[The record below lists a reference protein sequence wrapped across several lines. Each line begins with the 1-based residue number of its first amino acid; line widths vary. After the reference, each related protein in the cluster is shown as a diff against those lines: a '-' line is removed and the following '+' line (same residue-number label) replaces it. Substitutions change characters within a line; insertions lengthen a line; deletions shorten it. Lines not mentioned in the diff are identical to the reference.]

1 MSIVVSI
8 IVPNYNGIKT
18 LPDIFHSVFAQTFKE
33 WELIIVDDGSID
45 QSIYLIKQYIQND
58 ERIKLIQMINN
69 VGPAKARNKGIQEAR
84 GKYIAFLDA
93 DDMWHPQK
101 LEIVLITMEK
111 YNLDILGHGFH
122 LNRNFEK
129 IFDTTNLQQS
139 LMQKTFWNLLLKNF
153 AVTPSVVVNRESCL
167 LFDESMRYMED
178 HELWLRMSLFNKV
191 YFLDLPLVVLGRKPL
206 SIGGL
211 SANKIAMRTGEIKM
225 YFKIIK
231 YKKWLCLLVPFLI
244 IFSLCKH
251 VRLIIKR

>member
-1 MSIVVSI
+1 MVSI
-8 IVPNYNGIKT
+8 IIPCFNVEKT
-18 LPDIFHSVFAQTFKE
+18 IYQVLTSVMHQTYKSFE
-33 WELIIVDDGSID
+33 IILIDDGSID
-45 QSIYLIKQYIQND
+45 ETKQSIKAFFRKNPKIEWRYIYQVNA
-58 ERIKLIQMINN
+58 
-69 VGPAKARNKGIQEAR
+69 GPSKARNKGIQEAR

-101 LEIVLITMEK
+101 LEIVLLTMEK
-111 YNLDILGHGFH
+111 YNLSILGHGFH
-122 LNRNFEK
+122 LNRNFDK

-153 AVTPSVVVNRESCL
+153 AVTPSVVVTRESCL

-178 HELWLRMSLFNKV
+178 HELWLRMSVFNKV
-191 YFLDLPLVVLGRKPL
+191 YFLDIPLVVLGRKPL

-211 SANKIAMRTGEIKM
+211 SANKIAMRIGEIKV
-225 YFKIIK
+225 YFKIMK

-251 VRLIIKR
+251 FRLIIKR